1 MLSCQILAQAAQA
14 APTNNG
20 SLGDVRSWMLF
31 LAVMALAPF
40 LLTMVTSFV
49 KLVVV
54 GSIIRSA
61 LGVQQ
66 IPPTQVITGLALVLS
81 IHVMWPVGSQIW
93 RNYQDLTPAPVAAR
107 ASQPADGQASSS
119 APAWK
124 DMASR
129 VAQAVRPPLREFLK
143 KNSHPANVRLFTG
156 LRARLSAS
164 AAGGPTATTQPVDKT
179 ESIVSEITVL
189 VPAFVVSELTE
200 AFQIGFLI
208 FVPFL
213 VVDLVVSTLLMAMGM
228 HMLQP
233 NTVSLPLKLLLFVLV
248 DGWQLIIRGTILGY
262 A

>member
-1 MLSCQILAQAAQA
+1 MLAVSMLAQAAQS
-14 APTNNG
+14 G
-20 SLGDVRSWMLF
+20 DRSLWDMRFWMVF
-31 LAVMALAPF
+31 LAAMALAPF
-40 LLTMVTSFV
+40 LVTMVTSFV

-81 IHVMWPVGSQIW
+81 IHIMWPVGARIW
-93 RNYQDLTPAPVAAR
+93 ENYLQL
-107 ASQPADGQASSS
+107 ASSAESS
-119 APAWK
+119 ASKGETWRE
-124 DMASR
+124 MASR
-129 VAQAVRPPLREFLK
+129 GAEAVRPPLRSFLE
-143 KNSHPANVRLFTG
+143 KNSHPENVKLFAA
-156 LRARLSAS
+156 LRARLQASAS
-164 AAGGPTATTQPVDKT
+164 PAHALTTAPAPGV
-179 ESIVSEITVL
+179 ESIVNEVTVL

-213 VVDLVVSTLLMAMGM
+213 IIDLVVSTLLMAMGM